1 MKICRNFTLS
11 KELIMTSCRLLFRK
25 DTLEGDNIAA
35 FEDAF
40 RTYLGVD
47 HAISTSSARYAFYL
61 ILKSLPIKEGDEIL
75 LPAYMPWVIA
85 KVAIIVGLK
94 PIFVD
99 VDPHQ
104 RKRP

>member
-1 MKICRNFTLS
+1 MKICRNLALS
-11 KELIMTSCRLLFRK
+11 KELIITSCRLLLRK

-61 ILKSLPIKEGDEIL
+61 ILKSLKIKEGDEIL
-75 LPAYMPWVIA
+75 LRLQGPGESQCGVRA
-85 KVAIIVGLK
+85 G
-94 PIFVD
+94 
-99 VDPHQ
+99 HQ
-104 RKRP
+104 HPPRTG